1 MNAAQAKALARLAS
15 EKNRYLMEG
24 SWTRFFPLVAKLREI
39 ITSGQ
44 IGSIRRVFSDHG
56 RDLIDASTPATSRFV
71 DPYQGA
77 GGFLDLGHYSLLW
90 CFLPLYNW
98 KGGSE
103 KLAPGVSGSMILEK
117 RGFDVHSTA
126 VLAWPDAVAVAS
138 TSLTSNTDRREDGA
152 AGPATK
158 IMGTQGTIT
167 IPAPCYRPTEFTVH
181 QENLKTTYTFP
192 ITGYGMGWE
201 VDSVA
206 RDIAA
211 GKLESSTM
219 PLEET
224 IQVMTVMDK
233 LREISALKYP
243 EESEVIF

>member
-1 MNAAQAKALARLAS
+1 MNAAQARALAQLAS
-15 EKNRYLMEG
+15 EKSRYLMEG
-24 SWTRFFPLVAKLREI
+24 SWTRFFPLVDKLRQI
-39 ITSGQ
+39 VTSGQ
-44 IGSIRRVFSDHG
+44 IGSVQRVFSDHG

-103 KLAPGVSGSMILEK
+103 KLAPAVSGNMILDK
-117 RGFDVHSTA
+117 RGFDIHSTA
-126 VLAWPDAVAVAS
+126 VLTWPDAIAVAS

-152 AGPATK
+152 VGPATK

-181 QENLKTTYTFP
+181 QDNLKTTYTFP

-201 VDSVA
+201 VDNVA
-206 RDIAA
+206 RDIAG

-224 IQVMTVMDK
+224 IQVMTVMDT
-233 LREISALKYP
+233 LREMSGLKYP
-243 EESEVIF
+243 EESELIF